1 MRGIE
6 RKAEPM
12 ASQALSMTATEDSNS
27 EDSEDNPIPATPS
40 AREYD
45 NTEDRPLIE
54 VLDDPLALFH
64 DWLADAKASE
74 VSDANAM
81 ALATVD
87 DEGLPDVRI
96 VLLKDFSPDGFTF
109 YTNYDSTKGRQL
121 YGQSKAAL
129 NFHWKSLGR
138 QVRIRGPVSRG
149 KPADADAYF
158 ASRAKDSQIGAWAS
172 HQSQAL
178 PERDAL
184 VARHTLLADL
194 YRDDDHIPRP
204 PHWGGYILSPSSIEF
219 WQDQAYRL
227 HDRVVYSREFGQ
239 PWTHIRLNP

>member
-1 MRGIE
+1 
-6 RKAEPM
+6 
-12 ASQALSMTATEDSNS
+12 MTATEDSNS

-96 VLLKDFSPDGFTF
+96 
-109 YTNYDSTKGRQL
+109 
-121 YGQSKAAL
+121 
-129 NFHWKSLGR
+129 
-138 QVRIRGPVSRG
+138 
-149 KPADADAYF
+149 
-158 ASRAKDSQIGAWAS
+158 
-172 HQSQAL
+172 
-178 PERDAL
+178 
-184 VARHTLLADL
+184 
-194 YRDDDHIPRP
+194 
-204 PHWGGYILSPSSIEF
+204 
-219 WQDQAYRL
+219 
-227 HDRVVYSREFGQ
+227 
-239 PWTHIRLNP
+239 